1 MKRQFTS
8 LTPQE
13 ALHVAVFIE
22 ERNSELYHR
31 FAEMF
36 VEFRDVESLEIASV
50 FWDMAAEERTHSTL
64 LQQRYGEIYG
74 NRACA
79 MTEEDLQ
86 ELIEIPRLEDSEVF
100 ISTKDKDNIAPAR
113 ERALQVALNAERQA
127 RIFYASLAEST
138 TDRALK
144 RIYTDLAEFE
154 LDHVEFLEK
163 KLEQKTSGA

>member
-22 ERNSELYHR
+22 ERNLELYHR

-50 FWDMAAEERTHSTL
+50 FWDMAAEERSHSTM
-64 LQQRYGEIYG
+64 LQQRYSDLYG
-74 NRACA
+74 NRACSI
-79 MTEEDLQ
+79 TEEDLQ
-86 ELIEIPRLEDSEVF
+86 ELIEIPRLEDSDVF
-100 ISTKDKDNIAPAR
+100 NNKADNPASAQ

-127 RIFYASLAEST
+127 RLFYATLAENTS
-138 TDRALK
+138 DRALK
-144 RIYTDLAEFE
+144 RTYMDLAEFE

-163 KLEQKTSGA
+163 RLEKKSSKP

>member
-22 ERNSELYHR
+22 ERNLELYHR

-50 FWDMAAEERTHSTL
+50 FWDMAAEERTHSTM
-64 LQQRYGEIYG
+64 LQQRYSDMYG
-74 NRACA
+74 NRACS

-86 ELIEIPRLEDSEVF
+86 EMIEIPRLEESGVF
-100 ISTKDKDNIAPAR
+100 DNTKDSATPAR
-113 ERALQVALNAERQA
+113 ERALQVALKAEQQA
-127 RIFYASLAEST
+127 REFYAGLAENT
-138 TDRALK
+138 TDRGLK
-144 RIYTDLAEFE
+144 RVYSDLAEFE
-154 LDHVEFLEK
+154 LEHVEFLVK
-163 KLEQKTSGA
+163 RLEQKSSKP

>member
-1 MKRQFTS
+1 MKRQFSS

-22 ERNSELYHR
+22 ERNSEIYHR

-36 VEFRDVESLEIASV
+36 SEFRDVESLEIASV
-50 FWDMAAEERTHSTL
+50 FWDMAAEERTHSSA
-64 LQQRYGEIYG
+64 LQQKYGDLYG

-79 MTEEDLQ
+79 ITEEEIQ
-86 ELIEIPRLEDSEVF
+86 ELIEIPRLENSDVF
-100 ISTKDKDNIAPAR
+100 CNAKEAKAPAR

-138 TDRALK
+138 NDRHLK
-144 RIYTDLAEFE
+144 RIYSDLAEFE

-163 KLEQKTSGA
+163 KLEQKTSG

>member
-22 ERNSELYHR
+22 ERNAELYHR

-50 FWDMAAEERTHSTL
+50 FWDMAAEENRHSTM
-64 LQQRYGEIYG
+64 LQQRYTDMYG

-79 MTEEDLQ
+79 LTEEDLQ
-86 ELIEIPRLEDSEVF
+86 EMIEIPRLEESAVF
-100 ISTKDKDNIAPAR
+100 GSAEEQKVPAR
-113 ERALQVALNAERQA
+113 ERALQVALHAEQQA
-127 RIFYASLAEST
+127 RGFYAALAENTS
-138 TDRALK
+138 DRALK

-154 LDHVEFLEK
+154 LDHVEYLEK
-163 KLEQKTSGA
+163 RLQQQQNSKL

>member
-1 MKRQFTS
+1 MKRQFAS

-50 FWDMAAEERTHSTL
+50 FWDMAAEERTHSTM
-64 LQQRYGEIYG
+64 LQQRYSDLYG

-79 MTEEDLQ
+79 ITEESLQ

-100 ISTKDKDNIAPAR
+100 SNTKETAAPAR

-127 RIFYASLAEST
+127 RIFYSSLAENT
-138 TDRALK
+138 TDRGLK
-144 RIYTDLAEFE
+144 RVYTDLAEFE

-163 KLEQKTSGA
+163 RLEQKSSKP

>member
-50 FWDMAAEERTHSTL
+50 FWDMAAEERTHSTM
-64 LQQRYGEIYG
+64 LQQRYSDLYG

-86 ELIEIPRLEDSEVF
+86 ELIEIPRLENSEVF
-100 ISTKDKDNIAPAR
+100 ASKKEGAAPAR
-113 ERALQVALNAERQA
+113 ERALNVALQAERQA

-163 KLEQKTSGA
+163 KLEQKSSTP

>member
-8 LTPQE
+8 LSPQE
-13 ALHVAVFIE
+13 ALHVAIFIE

-50 FWDMAAEERTHSTL
+50 FWDMAAEERSHSTM
-64 LQQRYGEIYG
+64 LQQRYGDLYG
-74 NRACA
+74 TRACSI
-79 MTEEDLQ
+79 TEEDLQ
-86 ELIEIPRLEDSEVF
+86 EMIEIPRLEESEVF
-100 ISTKDKDNIAPAR
+100 SNNKDNVAPAR

-127 RIFYASLAEST
+127 RVFYASLAEST
-138 TDRALK
+138 SDRALK
-144 RIYTDLAEFE
+144 RVYTDLAEFE

-163 KLEQKTSGA
+163 RLEQKSSKE

>member
-13 ALHVAVFIE
+13 ALHVAIFIE

-50 FWDMAAEERTHSTL
+50 FWDMAAEERSHSTM
-64 LQQRYGEIYG
+64 LQQRYGDLYG
-74 NRACA
+74 NRACSI
-79 MTEEDLQ
+79 TEEDLQ
-86 ELIEIPRLEDSEVF
+86 ELIEIPRLEDSDVF
-100 ISTKDKDNIAPAR
+100 ASTKDNNAAPAP

-127 RIFYASLAEST
+127 RTFYASLAENTS
-138 TDRALK
+138 DRALK

-163 KLEQKTSGA
+163 RIEQRSQKP

>member
-50 FWDMAAEERTHSTL
+50 FWDMAAEERAHSTL
-64 LQQRYGEIYG
+64 LQQRYNDLYG

-86 ELIEIPRLEDSEVF
+86 ELIELPKLEGSDVF
-100 ISTKDKDNIAPAR
+100 ANAKENLIPAR

-163 KLEQKTSGA
+163 RLEQKTGSA

>member
-50 FWDMAAEERTHSTL
+50 FWDMAAEERTHSTM
-64 LQQRYGEIYG
+64 LQQRYSDLYG

-100 ISTKDKDNIAPAR
+100 SGKKESAAPAR
-113 ERALQVALNAERQA
+113 ERALNVALSAERQA
-127 RIFYASLAEST
+127 RTFYASLAENTS
-138 TDRALK
+138 DRAL
-144 RIYTDLAEFE
+144 RRVYTDLAEFE

-163 KLEQKTSGA
+163 KLEQKTRE